1 LWPAVA
7 RHASAV
13 LTLQSYPFT
22 ERLRD
27 EVARR
32 CALFSRLSASATAVE
47 LKPAAVA
54 MVLTRADDG
63 SDEAS
68 LLLTRR
74 TQSLRAHGGQWAL
87 PGGRYE
93 PGETAVDA
101 ALRELSEELALRI
114 DASSVLGILD
124 DYPTRSGY
132 LITPIV
138 AWAGLDPVLHLN
150 ANEVASVHRVTLKDV
165 MRPDAVDF
173 IAIPESDRRV
183 IRLHVNGTS
192 IHAPTAAL
200 VYQFRELLAGRTTRV
215 FDLEQPVFAW
225 R

>member
-1 LWPAVA
+1 M
-7 RHASAV
+7 

-22 ERLRD
+22 DSLRD

-32 CALFSRLSASATAVE
+32 CAMFSRLSASATAVE

-54 MVLTRADDG
+54 MVLARADDG

-74 TQSLRAHGGQWAL
+74 SQSLRAHGGQWAL

-93 PGETAVDA
+93 PGETAVEA
-101 ALRELSEELALRI
+101 ALRELNEELALRI

-138 AWAGLDPVLHLN
+138 AWAELDPVLQLN
-150 ANEVASVHRVTLKDV
+150 ASEVASVHRVTLKDV

-183 IRLHVNGTS
+183 IRLNVNGTA

-215 FDLEQPVFAW
+215 VDLEQPVFAW

>member
-1 LWPAVA
+1 LK
-7 RHASAV
+7 
-13 LTLQSYPFT
+13 SYPFT
-22 ERLRD
+22 DNLRD

-32 CALFSRLSASATAVE
+32 CAMFSRLSASATAAE

-93 PGETAVDA
+93 PGETAVEA
-101 ALRELSEELALRI
+101 ALRELGEELALRI

-138 AWAGLDPVLHLN
+138 AWAGWDPVLRLN
-150 ANEVASVHRVTLKDV
+150 ASEVASVHRVTLKDV

-183 IRLHVNGTS
+183 IRLHVNGTA

-200 VYQFRELLAGRTTRV
+200 VYQFRELMAGRTTRV
-215 FDLEQPVFAW
+215 ADLEQPVFAW

>member
-1 LWPAVA
+1 M
-7 RHASAV
+7 
-13 LTLQSYPFT
+13 SYPFT
-22 ERLRD
+22 DSLRD

-32 CALFSRLSASATAVE
+32 CATFPRLSASATAVE

-63 SDEAS
+63 SDETS

-93 PGETAVDA
+93 PGETAIEA
-101 ALRELSEELALRI
+101 ALRELSEELALQI
-114 DASSVLGILD
+114 DPSSVLGILD

-132 LITPIV
+132 LITPVV
-138 AWAGLDPVLHLN
+138 AWAGSDPVLRLN
-150 ANEVASVHRVTLKDV
+150 ASEVASVHRVALRDV
-165 MRPDAVDF
+165 MLPNAVDF

-183 IRLHVNGTS
+183 IRLHVNGAA

-215 FDLEQPVFAW
+215 VDLEQPVFAW

>member
-1 LWPAVA
+1 
-7 RHASAV
+7 V

-22 ERLRD
+22 DSLRD
-27 EVARR
+27 EVARH
-32 CALFSRLSASATAVE
+32 CAVFSRLSASATAVE

-74 TQSLRAHGGQWAL
+74 SQSLRAHGGQWAL

-93 PGETAVDA
+93 PGETAVEA
-101 ALRELSEELALRI
+101 ALRELNEELTLRI

-138 AWAGLDPVLHLN
+138 AWAELDPVLQLN
-150 ANEVASVHRVTLKDV
+150 ASEVASVHRVTLKDV

-183 IRLHVNGTS
+183 IRLHVNGTA

-215 FDLEQPVFAW
+215 VDLEQPVFAW

>member
-1 LWPAVA
+1 MM
-7 RHASAV
+7 
-13 LTLQSYPFT
+13 YPFT
-22 ERLRD
+22 DSFRR

-32 CALFSRLSASATAVE
+32 FATFPRLPESGSATD

-54 MVLTRADDG
+54 IVLTRAQ
-63 SDEAS
+63 DESGETS

-74 TQSLRAHGGQWAL
+74 TRGLRAHGGQWAL
-87 PGGRYE
+87 PGGRRDE
-93 PGETAVDA
+93 GETAVEA
-101 ALRELSEELALRI
+101 ALREVGEELALRI
-114 DASSVLGILD
+114 EAGAVLGILD

-150 ANEVASVHRVTLKDV
+150 ADEVASVHRITLAHI

-173 IAIPESDRRV
+173 ITIPESDRRV
-183 IRLHVNGTS
+183 IRLHVNGSS
-192 IHAPTAAL
+192 IHAPTAAI

-215 FDLEQPVFAW
+215 ADLEQPVFAW

>member
-1 LWPAVA
+1 M
-7 RHASAV
+7 
-13 LTLQSYPFT
+13 SYPFT
-22 ERLRD
+22 ESFRD
-27 EVARR
+27 EVARH
-32 CALFSRLSASATAVE
+32 CALFRRISMGAAAAE
-47 LKPAAVA
+47 LKPAAVSL
-54 MVLTRADDG
+54 VLTRTDDG
-63 SDEAS
+63 SDETS

-93 PGETAVDA
+93 PGETAVEA
-101 ALRELSEELALRI
+101 ALRELNEELALRI
-114 DASSVLGILD
+114 DPSSVLGILD

-138 AWAGLDPVLHLN
+138 AWAGSDPVLHLN
-150 ANEVASVHRVTLKDV
+150 TSEVASVHRVALTDV
-165 MRPDAVDF
+165 MLPDAVDF

-215 FDLEQPVFAW
+215 ADLEQPVFAW

>member
-1 LWPAVA
+1 LK
-7 RHASAV
+7 
-13 LTLQSYPFT
+13 SYPFT
-22 ERLRD
+22 DSLRD
-27 EVARR
+27 EVTRR
-32 CALFSRLSASATAVE
+32 CATFSRLLARPTAVE

-63 SDEAS
+63 SDETS
-68 LLLTRR
+68 LLLT
-74 TQSLRAHGGQWAL
+74 HGGQWAL

-93 PGETAVDA
+93 PGETAVEA

-138 AWAGLDPVLHLN
+138 AWAGLDPVLHIN
-150 ANEVASVHRVTLKDV
+150 ASEVASVHRVALKDV

-183 IRLHVNGTS
+183 IRLHVNGTA

-200 VYQFRELLAGRTTRV
+200 VYQFRELMAGRTTRV
-215 FDLEQPVFAW
+215 ADLEQPVFAW

>member
-1 LWPAVA
+1 LK
-7 RHASAV
+7 
-13 LTLQSYPFT
+13 SYPFT
-22 ERLRD
+22 DSLRE
-27 EVARR
+27 EVAGR
-32 CALFSRLSASATAVE
+32 CGLFSRRAASATAVE

-74 TQSLRAHGGQWAL
+74 TLGLRAHGGQWAL
-87 PGGRYE
+87 PGGRCE
-93 PGETAVDA
+93 PGETAVEA

-132 LITPIV
+132 LITPVV
-138 AWAGLDPVLHLN
+138 AWAGFEPVLHLN
-150 ANEVASVHRVTLKDV
+150 ATEVASVHRVTLKDM

-183 IRLHVNGTS
+183 IRLHVNGTT

-200 VYQFRELLAGRTTRV
+200 VYQFRELMAGRTTRV
-215 FDLEQPVFAW
+215 ADLEQPVFAW

>member
-1 LWPAVA
+1 LK
-7 RHASAV
+7 
-13 LTLQSYPFT
+13 SYPFT
-22 ERLRD
+22 DSLRD
-27 EVARR
+27 EVTRR
-32 CALFSRLSASATAVE
+32 CATFSRLSPRATAVE

-54 MVLTRADDG
+54 MVLTGADDG
-63 SDEAS
+63 SEETS

-74 TQSLRAHGGQWAL
+74 TQTLRAHGGQWAL

-93 PGETAVDA
+93 PGETAVEA

-138 AWAGLDPVLHLN
+138 AWAGLDPVLHIN
-150 ANEVASVHRVTLKDV
+150 ASEVASVHRVALKDV

-173 IAIPESDRRV
+173 IAIPESNRRV
-183 IRLHVNGTS
+183 IRLHVNGTA

-200 VYQFRELLAGRTTRV
+200 VYQFRELMAGRITRV
-215 FDLEQPVFAW
+215 ADLEQPVFAW

>member
-1 LWPAVA
+1 
-7 RHASAV
+7 
-13 LTLQSYPFT
+13 
-22 ERLRD
+22 
-27 EVARR
+27 
-32 CALFSRLSASATAVE
+32 
-47 LKPAAVA
+47 

-63 SDEAS
+63 SDETS

-74 TQSLRAHGGQWAL
+74 THSLRAHGGQWAL
-87 PGGRYE
+87 PGGRYD
-93 PGETAVDA
+93 PGETAVEA
-101 ALRELSEELALRI
+101 ALRELDEELALRI

-138 AWAGLDPVLHLN
+138 AWAGSDPVLHLN
-150 ANEVASVHRVTLKDV
+150 ASEVASVHRVALKDV

-183 IRLHVNGTS
+183 IRLHVNGTA

-200 VYQFRELLAGRTTRV
+200 VYQFRELMAGRTTRV
-215 FDLEQPVFAW
+215 ADLEQPVFAW

>member
-1 LWPAVA
+1 M
-7 RHASAV
+7 
-13 LTLQSYPFT
+13 SYPFT
-22 ERLRD
+22 DSFRD

-32 CALFSRLSASATAVE
+32 CATFSRLPTGGTAVK

-54 MVLTRADDG
+54 IVLTRAQDG
-63 SDEAS
+63 SGETS

-74 TQSLRAHGGQWAL
+74 THRLRAHGGQWAL
-87 PGGRYE
+87 PGGRCDE
-93 PGETAVDA
+93 GETPVDA
-101 ALRELSEELALRI
+101 ALRELGEELALRI
-114 DASSVLGILD
+114 EPGAVLGILD

-138 AWAGLDPVLHLN
+138 VWAGLDPVLRLN
-150 ANEVASVHRVTLKDV
+150 ASEVASVHRIALADI

-183 IRLHVNGTS
+183 IRLHVNGRS

-215 FDLEQPVFAW
+215 ADLEQPVFAW